1 MRPGWA
7 GVLRA
12 RPSPPAT
19 DAGCLR
25 AGEPAVVELCRVT
38 KQYAAA
44 AGPVAVLAGVDLVVV
59 RGEAV
64 AVQGVSGSGK
74 STLLHILGAIERPTG
89 GSVRV
94 CGEDLGALGA
104 RAQAGFRACQIGFV
118 FQFFNLL
125 PTLTAAENVIA
136 GLEPLAGTRAL
147 RRDAAAAA
155 LEAVGLAHLGDRYPA
170 QLSGGEQ
177 QRVAIARAV
186 AKRPALLL
194 ADEPTGALDAAT
206 AAQILEVLD
215 AVRRLHGC
223 SVVVATHDP
232 AVVRHVDRVLRLERG
247 LLGPG
252 DR

>member
-1 MRPGWA
+1 MSPGWA
-7 GVLRA
+7 GAHRA
-12 RPSPPAT
+12 RPSPPAA
-19 DAGCLR
+19 DDGCLC
-25 AGEPAVVELCRVT
+25 AGDPPAVELRRVT

-44 AGPVAVLAGVDLVVV
+44 AGPVAVLAGVDLVVG

-89 GSVRV
+89 GTVHV

-104 RAQAGFRACQIGFV
+104 REQAGFRARQIGFV